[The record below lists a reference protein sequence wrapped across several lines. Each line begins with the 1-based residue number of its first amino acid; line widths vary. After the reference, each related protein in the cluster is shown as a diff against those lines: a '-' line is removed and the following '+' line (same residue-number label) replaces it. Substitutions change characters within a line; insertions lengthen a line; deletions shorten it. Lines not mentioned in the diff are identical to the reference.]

1 MKLVYC
7 FKGKSKNLLND
18 LHKFQNVNNKN
29 VNNVPYGTYSDFK
42 NILENNGVDIIYCNN
57 DIMVCSLNNKKFK
70 VTITEL

>member
-18 LHKFQNVNNKN
+18 LHDFQNGNN
-29 VNNVPYGTYSDFK
+29 VNNVPCGTFNDFK
-42 NILENNGVDIIYCNN
+42 NILENNGVDIIYYNN

-70 VTITEL
+70 VIVTEL

>member
-18 LHKFQNVNNKN
+18 LHDFQDVNKN
-29 VNNVPYGTYSDFK
+29 VNNVPCETFNNFK
-42 NILENNGVDIIYCNN
+42 NILENNGVDIIYYNN

>member
-18 LHKFQNVNNKN
+18 LHDFQNVNKN
-29 VNNVPYGTYSDFK
+29 VNNVPCGTHNDFK
-42 NILENNGVDIIYCNN
+42 NILENNGVDIIYYNN

>member
-1 MKLVYC
+1 MIYC

-18 LHKFQNVNNKN
+18 LHDFQDVNKN
-29 VNNVPYGTYSDFK
+29 VNNVPCGTYNDFK
-42 NILENNGVDIIYCNN
+42 NILENNGVDIIYYNN

>member
-18 LHKFQNVNNKN
+18 LHNFQNVNKN
-29 VNNVPYGTYSDFK
+29 VNNVPCGTYNDFK
-42 NILENNGVDIIYCNN
+42 NILENNGVNIIYYNN

>member
-18 LHKFQNVNNKN
+18 LHDFQNVNNKN
-29 VNNVPYGTYSDFK
+29 VNNVPCGTYNDFK
-42 NILENNGVDIIYCNN
+42 NILENNGVDIIYYNN

>member
-18 LHKFQNVNNKN
+18 LHKFQNVNKN
-29 VNNVPYGTYSDFK
+29 VNNVPCGTYNDLK
-42 NILENNGVDIIYCNN
+42 NILENNGVDIIYYNN

-70 VTITEL
+70 VTVAKL

>member
-18 LHKFQNVNNKN
+18 LHNFQNVNKN
-29 VNNVPYGTYSDFK
+29 VNNVPCGTYNDFK
-42 NILENNGVDIIYCNN
+42 NILENNGVDIIYYNN

>member
-18 LHKFQNVNNKN
+18 LHEFQNVNKN
-29 VNNVPYGTYSDFK
+29 VNNVPFGTYNDFK
-42 NILENNGVDIIYCNN
+42 NILENNGVNIVYYNN

>member
-18 LHKFQNVNNKN
+18 LYNFQNVNNKN
-29 VNNVPYGTYSDFK
+29 VNNVLCGTYNDFK
-42 NILENNGVDIIYCNN
+42 NILENNGVDIIYNN
-57 DIMVCSLNNKKFK
+57 NNIMVCSLNNKKFK

>member
-18 LHKFQNVNNKN
+18 LHNFQNVNKN
-29 VNNVPYGTYSDFK
+29 VNNVPCGTYNDFK
-42 NILENNGVDIIYCNN
+42 NILENNGVNIIYYNN

-70 VTITEL
+70 IIITEL

>member
-1 MKLVYC
+1 MKMIYC

-18 LHKFQNVNNKN
+18 LHDFQDVNKN
-29 VNNVPYGTYSDFK
+29 VNNVPCETFNNFK
-42 NILENNGVDIIYCNN
+42 NILENNGVDIIYYNN

>member
-18 LHKFQNVNNKN
+18 LYEFQNVNNKN
-29 VNNVPYGTYSDFK
+29 VNNVSCGTYNDFK
-42 NILENNGVDIIYCNN
+42 NILENNGVDIIYYNN

-70 VTITEL
+70 VTITEF

>member
-1 MKLVYC
+1 MKILYC

-18 LHKFQNVNNKN
+18 LHDFQNVNNKN
-29 VNNVPYGTYSDFK
+29 VNNVPCGTYNDFK
-42 NILENNGVDIIYCNN
+42 NILENNGVNIIYYNN

>member
-18 LHKFQNVNNKN
+18 LHDFQNVNKN
-29 VNNVPYGTYSDFK
+29 VNNVPCGTYNDFK
-42 NILENNGVDIIYCNN
+42 NILENNGVDIIYYNN

>member
-18 LHKFQNVNNKN
+18 LHDFQNVNKN
-29 VNNVPYGTYSDFK
+29 VNNVPCETYNDFK
-42 NILENNGVDIIYCNN
+42 NILENNGVNIIYYNN

>member
-18 LHKFQNVNNKN
+18 LYEFQNVNSKN
-29 VNNVPYGTYSDFK
+29 VNNVPCETYNDFK
-42 NILENNGVDIIYCNN
+42 NILENNGVNIIYYNN

>member
-18 LHKFQNVNNKN
+18 LHDFQNVNKN
-29 VNNVPYGTYSDFK
+29 VNNVPCRTYNDFK
-42 NILENNGVDIIYCNN
+42 NILENNGVNIIYYNN
-57 DIMVCSLNNKKFK
+57 DIMVCSLNNKKIK

>member
-7 FKGKSKNLLND
+7 FKGKSKNLLNN
-18 LHKFQNVNNKN
+18 LHDFQNVNNKN
-29 VNNVPYGTYSDFK
+29 VNNVPCGTYNDFK
-42 NILENNGVDIIYCNN
+42 NILENNGVNIIYYNN